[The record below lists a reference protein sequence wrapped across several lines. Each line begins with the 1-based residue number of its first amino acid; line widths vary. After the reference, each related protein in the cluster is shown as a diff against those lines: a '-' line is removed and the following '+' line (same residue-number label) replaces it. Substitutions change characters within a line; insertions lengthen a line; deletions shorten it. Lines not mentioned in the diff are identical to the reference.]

1 MYVGRCLLESNILW
15 APHNIMDNFTSGWVG
30 GWIVTDFANEENNF
44 LSIELTIIEANDC
57 VVYLQFHAKISQ

>member
-1 MYVGRCLLESNILW
+1 MY
-15 APHNIMDNFTSGWVG
+15 NFTSGWVG